1 MTVTIRRTDFDAA
14 GLRAVAARSKGPC
27 LPSTI
32 PKDERLLI
40 AVATPKRPI
49 RLRPDRAIALGPSG
63 LASTSAAGGWS
74 GHAGGT
80 SRTAAFHPIRR

>member
-1 MTVTIRRTDFDAA
+1 MTVTIRRTDFDDFDAA

-32 PKDERLLI
+32 PKDELLLI

-49 RLRPDRAIALGPSG
+49 RLRPKPVV
-63 LASTSAAGGWS
+63 
-74 GHAGGT
+74 
-80 SRTAAFHPIRR
+80 